1 MSGWCDNPGM
11 SNDSPTLIEMILLE
25 KHRLEL
31 ENDRL
36 HAEVIR
42 LKNEIARLRE
52 RHDPPISDPEGAR

>member
-1 MSGWCDNPGM
+1 MNGWCDNPGM

-36 HAEVIR
+36 RDEVIR
-42 LKNEIARLRE
+42 LKHELRRLRE
-52 RHDPPISDPEGAR
+52 QHDQPLPDPKNAP